1 MLILTLESNPMLNTA
16 GLLRWAMNGY
26 KFKRDQKMLRRV
38 FVQGFPHPR
47 LTDEVVDKLLS
58 GELPHRIEG
67 RNVVIELPD

>member
-26 KFKRDQKMLRRV
+26 KFKRDRKNLRRV
-38 FVQGFPHPR
+38 FVESFRHPR

-58 GELPHRIEG
+58 GELPHKIAG
-67 RNVVIELPD
+67 DKVVIELPD